1 SYLVFLVAFV
11 YLLVYNKS
19 TLNVWRCRQVI
30 IGYCRVSTK
39 DQDTQ
44 LQEAA
49 IKEYAQERELP
60 YELYIEKVSGTK
72 TNRTELQNALKA
84 AQKGNIFVV
93 YKLDRL
99 ARSTKQLI
107 DITTELEEQGI
118 EFVSLSDNIDTS
130 TSAGKA
136 MFGMLAVFA
145 EFERNIIA
153 ERTRS
158 GLEAARKKGKKGG
171 RTKLNDK
178 IKRQVKT
185 LYENGESASDIAK
198 EYGIGRST
206 VYKII
211 NDNK

>member
-1 SYLVFLVAFV
+1 M
-11 YLLVYNKS
+11 
-19 TLNVWRCRQVI
+19 I

-49 IKEYAQERELP
+49 IKEYAQERGLP

-84 AQKGNIFVV
+84 AQEGNIFVV

-107 DITTELEEQGI
+107 DITTELEEQGV

-171 RTKLNDK
+171 RPKINDK

-211 NDNK
+211 NDNKGE